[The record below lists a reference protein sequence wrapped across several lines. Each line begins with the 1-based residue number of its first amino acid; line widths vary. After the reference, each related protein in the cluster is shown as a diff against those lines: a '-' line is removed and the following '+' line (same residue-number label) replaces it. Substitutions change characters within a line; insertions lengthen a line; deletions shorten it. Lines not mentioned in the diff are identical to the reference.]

1 MPKIIIHTN
10 LKDEDIPAGF
20 EHKVAEKVSEVVNY
34 STECIYVSITR
45 GDRMSHNGSSAPMAF
60 IDMMTC
66 ARFNEKN
73 NPGYSRQFLKF
84 FCKELR
90 LPLSRVLIQYH
101 DAQIH
106 DFGCIRQPPEYKV
119 PEAFHDSTT
128 YKP

>member
-20 EHKVAEKVSEVVNY
+20 EHTVAVKVSEVVNY
-34 STECIYVSITR
+34 STENIYVSITR
-45 GDRMSHNGSSAPMAF
+45 GDRMSHNGSSDPMAF

-66 ARFNEKN
+66 DRFNEKN

-101 DAQIH
+101 ETQIH
-106 DFGCIRQPPEYKV
+106 DYGYIRE
-119 PEAFHDSTT
+119 
-128 YKP
+128 